1 MKSSIAISCCTKPI
15 AVVSNGAVKATL
27 RTFQPPE
34 PLETTTV
41 PAGRILS
48 VYLASASVLST
59 TTPPGYVA
67 STESKTT
74 FCLAPVDFL
83 MLFIVKIF

>member
-1 MKSSIAISCCTKPI
+1 MNEILGSAAFNKAIPVFSKEGKASILAAPEVTTDDCVKSSIAISCCTNPI

-48 VYLASASVLST
+48 VLIS
-59 TTPPGYVA
+59 
-67 STESKTT
+67 
-74 FCLAPVDFL
+74 
-83 MLFIVKIF
+83 